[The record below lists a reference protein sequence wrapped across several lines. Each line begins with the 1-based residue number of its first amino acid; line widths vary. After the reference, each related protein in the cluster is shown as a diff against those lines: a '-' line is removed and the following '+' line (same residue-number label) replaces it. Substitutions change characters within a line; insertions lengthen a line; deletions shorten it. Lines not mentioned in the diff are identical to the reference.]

1 MTDQNRQQDLAKR
14 FRDLHDNF
22 LILPNA
28 WDAGS
33 AHLIAQTGAA
43 AIATSS
49 GAQSWAQGIPD
60 GRSLDQA
67 DVLANVKRIVDAVN
81 LPVSADVENGYADS
95 PDSVRDTIAAFIETG
110 IVGIN
115 FEDSGAPDTALY
127 EVDAQAQ
134 RIAAARAAANSADV
148 DLFIN
153 ARTDVFLLAVG
164 EEEGRLDDVIA
175 RGNAYREAGAD
186 GLFIPGLLDTDALS
200 TLARETGLKINAM
213 WLPGAPTPDQL
224 RGAGVTRYSA
234 GTALAQVAYTSARD
248 AARAFLNGED
258 TAMADSID
266 YFAFNAEF
274 TN

>member
-14 FRDLHDNF
+14 FRDLHDDF
-22 LILPNA
+22 LTIPNA

-33 AHLIAQTGAA
+33 AHLIAQTGAT

-67 DVLANVKRIVDAVN
+67 DVLANVKRIVDAVD

-115 FEDSGAPDTALY
+115 VEDSGAPDTALY
-127 EVDAQAQ
+127 EVNAQAQ

-153 ARTDVFLLAVG
+153 ARTDVLLLAVG
-164 EEEGRLDDVIA
+164 E
-175 RGNAYREAGAD
+175 
-186 GLFIPGLLDTDALS
+186 
-200 TLARETGLKINAM
+200 
-213 WLPGAPTPDQL
+213 
-224 RGAGVTRYSA
+224 
-234 GTALAQVAYTSARD
+234 
-248 AARAFLNGED
+248 
-258 TAMADSID
+258 
-266 YFAFNAEF
+266 
-274 TN
+274 